1 MGFPRR
7 PRPRPTQQGSSS
19 SSTEQSSQ
27 RSQSDRQ
34 PSKRFK
40 LSAKDETIFDHEEM
54 KAYIVVA
61 KLTSSE
67 LDNLNRAIVKNGGQ
81 VVSSYEEA
89 TLVIS
94 NTRLWNR
101 LYKYLTNYEK
111 VYSVCIL
118 FVPCEV
124 DLR

>member
-7 PRPRPTQQGSSS
+7 PRARPTQGSSS

-34 PSKRFK
+34 PSKRLK
-40 LSAKDETIFDHEEM
+40 LAQKDDSIFDKDEM

-61 KLTSSE
+61 KLTPSE
-67 LDNLNRAIVKNGGQ
+67 LDTLNKSIVRNGGQ

-94 NTRLWNR
+94 STRLWNR
-101 LYKYLTNYEK
+101 LSRYLTNYER
-111 VYSVCIL
+111 VRTSSFL
-118 FVPCEV
+118 L
-124 DLR
+124 LRSM

>member
-1 MGFPRR
+1 
-7 PRPRPTQQGSSS
+7 
-19 SSTEQSSQ
+19 
-27 RSQSDRQ
+27 
-34 PSKRFK
+34 
-40 LSAKDETIFDHEEM
+40 M